1 MESYAFGAGGFKLGE
16 RVEILT
22 TGQRGVLTSEFV
34 HISGCN
40 TYQVLLPNVVS
51 EGKMRITHRDHLM
64 LRRLEPGDS
73 MFDESKELT
82 DENSF
87 SPKGTDVNAEWIRE
101 AINENKEFVPEVDDA
116 VGVEEIP
123 ILPGTEVWNKV
134 YGKTMFV
141 SYICR
146 DIFSKELEYGLS
158 YMSDDKEMVVNC
170 RAYAL
175 IELENK
181 ININLG
187 GKVGP
192 LFEDGR
198 SLIQI
203 GMALPDEVFSR
214 LRRL

>member
-1 MESYAFGAGGFKLGE
+1 MESYSFGAGGFKLGE

-22 TGQRGVLTSEFV
+22 TGQRGVLVSEIV

-51 EGKMRITHRDHLM
+51 EGKMRIANRDHLM
-64 LRRLEPGDS
+64 LRKLEPGES
-73 MFDESKELT
+73 MFDGSKELT

-87 SPKGTDVNAEWIRE
+87 SPKGTDVDAEWIRE
-101 AINENKEFVPEVDDA
+101 AIKEDKEFIPEVDDA
-116 VGVEEIP
+116 VGVEEIS
-123 ILPGTEVWNKV
+123 ILPGAEVWNKM

-141 SYICR
+141 SFICR
-146 DIFSKELEYGLS
+146 EIFSKELEYCAT
-158 YMSDDKEMVVNC
+158 YMSDDKEIVASC

-214 LRRL
+214 LQR